1 MIYFLFSIFDKYN
14 CNLMNIKTFK
24 DSLIG
29 LFLGMAI
36 MLSAYYLIPKES
48 LLKIFPNSSLETII
62 FIGSVILCPFIA
74 ILIHELGHLFA
85 GLIQGFKLQLFV
97 VAFLGIKRVNDK
109 IEFYFNKDLQ
119 FYGGIAATSPLQISK
134 NLKNQFAYIL
144 IAGPLFSLIFGILLI
159 LLFNIT
165 ESVFSSSIGIT
176 GVISIGL
183 FFATTLP
190 DKSGVF
196 FTDRKRMQR
205 LLDNG
210 RIGEIEYSFIKTSSQ
225 LLIDTHYK
233 NISPEDLK
241 IIQSDGEP
249 IIQFWGH
256 YYEFKYYDEIGNKEM
271 ALAIKNKLYHY
282 KEIVPQNIW
291 KSLLIN

>member
-1 MIYFLFSIFDKYN
+1 
-14 CNLMNIKTFK
+14 MNNKTVK

-48 LLKIFPNSSLETII
+48 LLKILPNSSLETTI
-62 FIGSVILCPFIA
+62 FIGSIVLCPFIA
-74 ILIHELGHLFA
+74 IFIHELGHLLA

-97 VAFLGIKRVNDK
+97 VAFLGIKRVDDK
-109 IEFYFNKDLQ
+109 IEFYFNKELQ
-119 FYGGIAATSPLQISK
+119 FFGGIAATSPLQISK
-134 NLKNQFAYIL
+134 NLKKQFAFIL

-159 LLFNIT
+159 LLFNLT
-165 ESVFSSSIGIT
+165 DSVFNSSIGIT

-190 DKSGVF
+190 NKSGVF

-210 RIGEIEYSFIKTSSQ
+210 RTGEIESSFIKASSQ
-225 LLIDTHYK
+225 LLIDSHYK
-233 NISPEDLK
+233 NISMEDLK
-241 IIQSDGEP
+241 MIQSDEEP
-249 IIQFWGH
+249 NIQFWGH
-256 YYEFKYYDEIGNKEM
+256 YYEFKHFEDSGNEEM
-271 ALAIKNKLYHY
+271 ALTIKSKLYHY

-291 KSLLIN
+291 KSLGI

>member
-1 MIYFLFSIFDKYN
+1 
-14 CNLMNIKTFK
+14 MNNKTFK

-48 LLKIFPNSSLETII
+48 LLKILPNSSLETTI
-62 FIGSVILCPFIA
+62 FIGSIVLCPFIA
-74 ILIHELGHLFA
+74 IFIHELGHLLA

-97 VAFLGIKRVNDK
+97 VAFLGIKRVDDK
-109 IEFYFNKDLQ
+109 IEFYFNKELQ
-119 FYGGIAATSPLQISK
+119 FFGGIAATSPLQISK
-134 NLKNQFAYIL
+134 NLKKQFAFIL

-159 LLFNIT
+159 LLFNLT
-165 ESVFSSSIGIT
+165 DSVFNSSIGIT

-190 DKSGVF
+190 NKSGVF

-210 RIGEIEYSFIKTSSQ
+210 RTGEIESSFIKASSQ
-225 LLIDTHYK
+225 LLIDSHYK
-233 NISPEDLK
+233 NISMEDLK
-241 IIQSDGEP
+241 MIQSDEEP

-256 YYEFKYYDEIGNKEM
+256 YYEFKHFEDIGNEEM
-271 ALAIKNKLYHY
+271 ALTIKSKLYHH

-291 KSLLIN
+291 KSLGI

>member
-1 MIYFLFSIFDKYN
+1 
-14 CNLMNIKTFK
+14 MNNKTFK

-29 LFLGMAI
+29 LFLGMAV

-48 LLKIFPNSSLETII
+48 LLKILPNSSLEITI
-62 FIGSVILCPFIA
+62 FIGSIVLCPFIA
-74 ILIHELGHLFA
+74 IFIHELGHLLA

-97 VAFLGIKRVNDK
+97 VAFLGIKRVDDK
-109 IEFYFNKDLQ
+109 IEFYFNKELQ
-119 FYGGIAATSPLQISK
+119 FFGGIAATSPLQISK

-144 IAGPLFSLIFGILLI
+144 IAGPLFSLIFGMLLI
-159 LLFNIT
+159 LLFNLND
-165 ESVFSSSIGIT
+165 SVFNSSIVIT

-190 DKSGVF
+190 NKSGVF

-210 RIGEIEYSFIKTSSQ
+210 RTGEIEYSFIKVSSQ
-225 LLIDTHYK
+225 LLIDSHYK
-233 NISPEDLK
+233 NISIEDLK
-241 IIQSDGEP
+241 MIQSDEEP

-256 YYEFKYYDEIGNKEM
+256 YYEFKHFEDIGNSDKAALIKE
-271 ALAIKNKLYHY
+271 KLQTY
-282 KEIVPQNIW
+282 KEIVPLNIW
-291 KSLLIN
+291 NSLSIN

>member
-1 MIYFLFSIFDKYN
+1 
-14 CNLMNIKTFK
+14 MNNKTVK

-29 LFLGMAI
+29 LFLGMAV

-48 LLKIFPNSSLETII
+48 LIKILPNSSLETTI
-62 FIGSVILCPFIA
+62 FIGSVVLCPFIA
-74 ILIHELGHLFA
+74 IFIHELGHLLA

-97 VAFLGIKRVNDK
+97 VAILGIKRVDHK
-109 IEFYFNKDLQ
+109 IEFYFNKELQ
-119 FYGGIAATSPLQISK
+119 FFGGIAATSPLEISK
-134 NLKNQFAYIL
+134 NLKKQFAFIL

-159 LLFNIT
+159 LLFNLT
-165 ESVFSSSIGIT
+165 DSVFNSSIGIT

-190 DKSGVF
+190 NKSGVF

-210 RIGEIEYSFIKTSSQ
+210 RTGEIEYSFIKASSQ
-225 LLIDTHYK
+225 LLIDNHYK
-233 NISPEDLK
+233 NISIEDLK
-241 IIQSDGEP
+241 MIQSDEEP

-256 YYEFKYYDEIGNKEM
+256 YYEFKHFEDIGNEEM
-271 ALAIKNKLYHY
+271 ALTIKSKLYHH

-291 KSLLIN
+291 KSLGI

>member
-1 MIYFLFSIFDKYN
+1 
-14 CNLMNIKTFK
+14 MNNKTVK

-48 LLKIFPNSSLETII
+48 LLKILPNSSLETTI
-62 FIGSVILCPFIA
+62 FIGSIVLCPFIA
-74 ILIHELGHLFA
+74 IFIHELGHLLA

-97 VAFLGIKRVNDK
+97 VAFLGIKRVDDK
-109 IEFYFNKDLQ
+109 IEFYFNKELQ
-119 FYGGIAATSPLQISK
+119 FFGGIAATSPLQISK
-134 NLKNQFAYIL
+134 NLKKQFAFIL

-159 LLFNIT
+159 LLFNLT
-165 ESVFSSSIGIT
+165 DSVFNSSIGIT

-190 DKSGVF
+190 NKSGVF

-210 RIGEIEYSFIKTSSQ
+210 RTGEIESSFIKASSQ
-225 LLIDTHYK
+225 LLIDSHYK
-233 NISPEDLK
+233 NISMEDLK
-241 IIQSDGEP
+241 MIQSDEEP

-256 YYEFKYYDEIGNKEM
+256 YYEFKHFEDIGNEEM
-271 ALAIKNKLYHY
+271 ALTIKSKLYHY

-291 KSLLIN
+291 KSLGI

>member
-1 MIYFLFSIFDKYN
+1 
-14 CNLMNIKTFK
+14 MNNKTVK

-48 LLKIFPNSSLETII
+48 LLKILPNSSLETTI
-62 FIGSVILCPFIA
+62 FIGSIVLCPFIA
-74 ILIHELGHLFA
+74 IFIHELGHLLA

-97 VAFLGIKRVNDK
+97 VAFLGIKRVDDK
-109 IEFYFNKDLQ
+109 IEFYFNKELQ
-119 FYGGIAATSPLQISK
+119 FFGGIAATSPLQISK
-134 NLKNQFAYIL
+134 NLKKQFAFIL

-159 LLFNIT
+159 LLFNLT
-165 ESVFSSSIGIT
+165 DSVFNSSIGIT

-190 DKSGVF
+190 NKSGVF

-210 RIGEIEYSFIKTSSQ
+210 RTGEIESSFIKASSQ
-225 LLIDTHYK
+225 LLIDSHYK
-233 NISPEDLK
+233 NISMEDLK
-241 IIQSDGEP
+241 MIQSDEEP

-256 YYEFKYYDEIGNKEM
+256 YYEFKHFEDIGNEEM
-271 ALAIKNKLYHY
+271 ALTIKSKLYHH

-291 KSLLIN
+291 KSLGI

>member
-1 MIYFLFSIFDKYN
+1 
-14 CNLMNIKTFK
+14 MNNKTFK
-24 DSLIG
+24 DSLMG

-48 LLKIFPNSSLETII
+48 LLKILPNSTLETFI
-62 FIGSVILCPFIA
+62 FIGSIILCPFIA
-74 ILIHELGHLFA
+74 IFIHELGHLFA

-97 VAFLGIKRVNDK
+97 VAILGIKRVDDK
-109 IEFYFNKDLQ
+109 IKIYFNKELQ
-119 FYGGIAATSPLQISK
+119 FFGGIAATSPLQISK
-134 NLKNQFAYIL
+134 NLKNQFAFIL
-144 IAGPLFSLIFGILLI
+144 IAGPIFSLIFGTLLI
-159 LLFNIT
+159 VLFNKT
-165 ESVFSSSIGIT
+165 DSVFNSSIGIT

-190 DKSGVF
+190 NKSGVF

-210 RIGEIEYSFIKTSSQ
+210 RTGEIEYSFIKTSSQ
-225 LLIDTHYK
+225 LLIDSHYK
-233 NISPEDLK
+233 NISIEDLK
-241 IIQSDGEP
+241 MIQSDEDP

-256 YYEFKYYDEIGNKEM
+256 YYELKHFEDVGNEEM
-271 ALAIKNKLYHY
+271 ALPIKNKLDQY

-291 KSLLIN
+291 KSLGI